1 MTFKQILNIAKQEV
15 DKDNMHYGYKINIV
29 KLVVNNKRELAQLK
43 RAFTKY
49 QKECQTLIDNDNFDM
64 SEYDNYISECK
75 YINKVFKK
83 ALILA

>member
-1 MTFKQILNIAKQEV
+1 MTFKQILNRAKQEV
-15 DKDNMHYGYKINIV
+15 DNTRYGYRINIV
-29 KLVVNNKRELAQLK
+29 KLVVNNKHELAQLK

>member
-1 MTFKQILNIAKQEV
+1 MTFNQILGRAEQEI
-15 DKDNMHYGYKINIV
+15 NSIRYGFKISIL
-29 KLVVNNKRELAQLK
+29 KLVVSNKRELEQLK

-64 SEYDNYISECK
+64 SEYDNYKKICE
-75 YINKVFKK
+75 YINTTFEN

>member
-1 MTFKQILNIAKQEV
+1 MTFKQILNRAKQEV
-15 DKDNMHYGYKINIV
+15 YNTRYGYRIDIV

-64 SEYDNYISECK
+64 NEYDNYVSECN
-75 YINKVFKK
+75 YINKVFEK